1 MPYPKE
7 KESAKIQGDKLESA
21 VDRVAPDRSDRQR
34 GQPQNEETDKVERER
49 NAEGD
54 DEA

>member
-7 KESAKIQGDKLESA
+7 NESAKIQGDKLESA
-21 VDRVAPDRSDRQR
+21 VDRVAPDRSDRPR
-34 GQPQNEETDKVERER
+34 EQPQNQETDKVERER
-49 NAEGD
+49 KTDD